1 MRTGGIIRIIVGL
14 VIALILTAFLVLTLT
29 GHDVLERI
37 GWNSNWSWPFWVSA
51 DYDSADAAADGTQI
65 VAEETVSVAAADV
78 DSIDIEWIAGSVQ
91 VLVGTGDE
99 ITFYETSRRTL
110 TDAQKMRYTITSGGE
125 LKIQYCEN
133 AENVW
138 NWFDKDRYNIPSKA
152 LVMTVPASLLG
163 SLNELQIDS
172 VSASIDVDGVYGDKV
187 KLDSVSGAIDCAKV
201 TCDELK
207 LSSTSGRLVC
217 ERCTV
222 QELSLNN
229 VSGNIR
235 AGGAFKSVSADTVS
249 GEVRIVSTIVPNEI
263 EGDSV
268 SGNMTILLPEDAGFT
283 AKLDSVSGELT
294 CEFPGTLSD
303 KKIVCGDGSAS
314 YRFDS
319 VSGSIRIGL
328 N

>member
-1 MRTGGIIRIIVGL
+1 MRTGGIIRIVVGL
-14 VIALILTAFLVLTLT
+14 VIALILIAFLVLTLT
-29 GHDVLERI
+29 GHDVMERLGWS
-37 GWNSNWSWPFWVSA
+37 GWNWPFWVSA
-51 DYDSADAAADGTQI
+51 DYDSADAEADGTQV

-110 TDAQKMRYTITSGGE
+110 TDAQKMRYTVTSGGE

-133 AENVW
+133 AETIW
-138 NWFDKDRYNIPSKA
+138 NWFDKERSNIPSKA
-152 LVMTVPASLLG
+152 LVMTVPASMLG
-163 SLNELQIDS
+163 SLDELQIDS
-172 VSASIDVDGVYGDKV
+172 VSASIDVDGVYGDTV
-187 KLDSVSGAIDCAKV
+187 KLDSVSGAVDCAKI

-249 GEVRIVSTIVPNEI
+249 GEVRIVSSIVPNNI

-268 SGNMTILLPEDAGFT
+268 SGDMTILLPEDAGFT